1 MIPTYNVARGSGLH
15 LRSAQDPGDTDPEVL
30 ASAGGR
36 EQQREDVAWGVVLVI
51 FVFINLCFHFICFF
65 RTQFVSFDVICQF
78 VLN

>member
-1 MIPTYNVARGSGLH
+1 MARGSGLH

-36 EQQREDVAWGVVLVI
+36 EQQREDVAGGVVLVI
-51 FVFINLCFHFICFF
+51 FVFINLCILCFHFILFF